1 MSFWS
6 FLGEFAVFNAI
17 CDLFSSNPGHNML
30 SSGQSGIH
38 GYYDDYQNDFNER
51 VDELQDRLDDLESR
65 LDNCDIISG
74 RYDEIQYEI
83 DDIQDQLDELDDYD
97 DF

>member
-17 CDLFSSNPGHNML
+17 CDLFSSKPGHNTP
-30 SSGQSGIH
+30 SAGQSGTYDYH
-38 GYYDDYQNDFNER
+38 DDYQNDFNER
-51 VDELQDRLDDLESR
+51 VDELQDRLDDLENR

-83 DDIQDQLDELDDYD
+83 DVIQDRLDELDDYN